1 LRDDGEVRPWI
12 YGGLGLAAAWCAPAP
27 APVLPLV
34 AKTLRIPVRIRHD
47 SGVAL
52 TFDDGPHPQGTPAA
66 LELLAAARATATFF
80 LVGEQVERWPAV
92 AAEIAAAGHEIALH
106 GYRHRLM
113 LRRTTV
119 AVERDLDHAVEV
131 IAAATGVAPLCY
143 RPPYGV
149 FSAGG
154 LALTRR
160 RGWAP
165 MLWSRWGRDWEAQAT
180 PAGIARRAT
189 AGLRAGDVVL
199 LHDADHYSSDG
210 SWRKTIAALP
220 LVCEAVA
227 GCGLRFVRVT
237 EST

>member
-1 LRDDGEVRPWI
+1 LRDDVRVRGWI
-12 YGGLGLAAAWCAPAP
+12 YGGLGVGAAWCAPAP

-34 AKTLRIPVRIRHD
+34 AKTLRIPLRIRND
-47 SGVAL
+47 SCVAL
-52 TFDDGPHPQGTPAA
+52 TFDDGPHPEGTPAA
-66 LELLAAARATATFF
+66 LEVLAAAGATATFF
-80 LVGEQVERWPAV
+80 LVGEQVERWPTV

-113 LRRTTV
+113 LRRTTA
-119 AVERDLDHAVEV
+119 AVERDLDQAFEV
-131 IAAATGVAPLCY
+131 IAAATGIQPVCY

-165 MLWSRWGRDWEAQAT
+165 MLWSRWGRDWEAHAT
-180 PAGIARRAT
+180 AAGIARRAT
-189 AGLRAGDVVL
+189 AGLRGGDVVL

-227 GCGLRFVRVT
+227 GCGLRFVCVS

>member
-1 LRDDGEVRPWI
+1 
-12 YGGLGLAAAWCAPAP
+12 
-27 APVLPLV
+27 
-34 AKTLRIPVRIRHD
+34 VRIRSD
-47 SGVAL
+47 SCVAL

-66 LELLAAARATATFF
+66 LEVLAEAGATATFF

-113 LRRTTV
+113 LRRRTT
-119 AVERDLDHAVEV
+119 AVERDLDRAVEI
-131 IAAATGVAPLCY
+131 IAAATGVAPRCY

-154 LALTRR
+154 LGLIRR

-165 MLWSRWGRDWEAQAT
+165 MLWSRWGRDWEARTT
-180 PAGIARRAT
+180 PAEIARRAS
-189 AGLRAGDVVL
+189 ADLRAGDVVL

-220 LVCEAVA
+220 RICEAVA
-227 GCGLRFVRVT
+227 ERGLTFGRVT
-237 EST
+237 ESM